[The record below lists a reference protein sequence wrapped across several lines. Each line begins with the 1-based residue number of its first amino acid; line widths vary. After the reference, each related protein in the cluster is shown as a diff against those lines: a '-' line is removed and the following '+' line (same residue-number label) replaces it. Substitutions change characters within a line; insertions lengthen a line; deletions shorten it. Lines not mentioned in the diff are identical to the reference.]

1 MKALH
6 RAVAI
11 GSLSLA
17 SIIAVPALASADTTS
32 STDTTSSIPTN
43 ANTWTVGD
51 VSFAE
56 WTEGSHM
63 YIAVTTSTGTVI
75 VDPPI
80 VMY

>member
-6 RAVAI
+6 RAVVI

-17 SIIAVPALASADTTS
+17 SIVTVPALASADTTG
-32 STDTTSSIPTN
+32 TDTTSSIPAN
-43 ANTWTVGD
+43 AQTWTVGD
-51 VSFAE
+51 VSFVE

-63 YIAVTTSTGTVI
+63 YLAITTSQGTVI